1 MMIDCD
7 KSMITH
13 LLRNWHP
20 NRLRPQSVRL
30 VTERPRLITLQNG
43 ICPLCP
49 EPLIDHGKATH
60 VDHVVTV
67 KEFADKVLQ
76 GELTFDDAYCRLW
89 ADSNIR
95 AVHAKCNYNRRN
107 GRRLA

>member
-20 NRLRPQSVRL
+20 NRLRPRNVPL
-30 VTERPRLITLQNG
+30 AKARPRLIKMQNG
-43 ICPLCP
+43 ICPVCL

-60 VDHVVTV
+60 FDHIETV
-67 KEFADKVLQ
+67 KELADKVCRE
-76 GELTFDDAYCRLW
+76 ELTFDEAYCRLW

-95 AVHAKCNYNRRN
+95 AVHVKCNYNRKD
-107 GRRLA
+107 